1 MITHK
6 KELIQILTNWINEVI
21 EWETVLE
28 TCKALEINL
37 HADEICELM
46 ELCDDATT
54 SKDIKVIVD
63 KFEYDL
69 FASIA
74 EKEQDRKD
82 SILLIRQIQQD
93 YEQ

>member
-28 TCKALEINL
+28 TCNGLGINL
-37 HADEICELM
+37 HSDEICELM
-46 ELCDDATT
+46 ELCDDAKT
-54 SKDIKVIVD
+54 SKDIEFILD
-63 KFEYDL
+63 KFEYEL

-82 SILLIRQIQQD
+82 AILLIRQIQQD